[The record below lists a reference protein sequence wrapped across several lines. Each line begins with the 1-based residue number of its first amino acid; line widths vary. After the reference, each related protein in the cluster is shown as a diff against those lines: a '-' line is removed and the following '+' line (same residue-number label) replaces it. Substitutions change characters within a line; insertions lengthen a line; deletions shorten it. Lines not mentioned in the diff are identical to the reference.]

1 MWFESAHVEA
11 VRDAFPEWMTFLWAF
26 FSYLGSVWFVAPA
39 VVLAF
44 WFSNRHRFLPWVAT
58 IIGGYALMVGTKGYL
73 DVGRPDIGPAISPE
87 ELPTVLGVVY
97 APLVEVSSS
106 SFPSGH
112 AIAGT
117 IIWGML
123 ALETNV
129 LSRRVRLVGAAAIV
143 TLIGFSRIVLG
154 LHYPVDV
161 VVGIALALGYLGVIL
176 TIRGWAADHPTIDQT
191 TATFAT
197 VTLIAALSW
206 VIGGRP
212 DAAAL
217 LGGAVGLWLVWIVA
231 PPPRDPWP
239 VSLRELGQ
247 TTFGIGGLGVVAVL
261 LLAFDGHAVW
271 LLVGLLGGT
280 VVGLLPRLS
289 AGNGRLEEAATGEL
303 EQ

>member
-11 VRDAFPEWMTFLWAF
+11 TRDAFPEWMAFLWAF
-26 FSYLGSVWFVAPA
+26 FSSLGSVWFVAPA

-44 WFSNRHRFLPWVAT
+44 WFANRHRFLPWVAT
-58 IIGGYALMVGTKGYL
+58 VIGGYALVVGAKGYVGL
-73 DVGRPDIGPAISPE
+73 GRPGVGPAISPE
-87 ELPTVLGVVY
+87 VLPTALAVVY

-112 AIAGT
+112 AMAGT
-117 IIWGML
+117 IIWCML

-129 LSRRVRLVGAAAIV
+129 WSRRVRLIGAAAV
-143 TLIGFSRIVLG
+143 VALIGFSRIALG

-161 VVGIALALGYLGVIL
+161 VVGIALALGYLGAIL
-176 TIRGWAADHPTIDQT
+176 ATRRWAADHSTVDPTS
-191 TATFAT
+191 ATFAT

-206 VIGGRP
+206 TIGGQP

-217 LGGAVGLWLVWIVA
+217 LGGAVGLWLVWLVA

-239 VSLRELGQ
+239 VSPRQIGQ
-247 TTFGIGGLGVVAVL
+247 TTFGIGGLGVVALL

-280 VVGLLPRLS
+280 VVGLLPRLN
-289 AGNGRLEEAATGEL
+289 AGNGRLEESVAG
-303 EQ
+303 